1 MIAILSD
8 FGQSEYLGVMKGVI
22 YSIYPNSKI
31 VDLCNTINPHSIK
44 EAAWI
49 LFTNF
54 EYFPRGTI
62 FLCVVDPGVGGKR
75 NALAIK
81 TKNYYFIGPDNG
93 LMYPSIKK
101 DGIKIT
107 VKLSVRGAS
116 RTFHGRDVFA
126 KAAAKLES
134 GESIENLGRKTTLKK
149 KLKFY
154 LKGRTGEI
162 VRIDNFGNI
171 ITNLR
176 PLKKRV
182 YDLKYKKI
190 KKKLRLFKT
199 YESTPE
205 NELFLIVGS
214 SGTLEISMKEK
225 SASEY
230 LKVEIGN
237 KIKIE

>member
-126 KAAAKLES
+126 KAAAKLEG

-199 YESTPE
+199 YESAPK